1 MLVGRAVLGGCRLDC
16 RCVGGGQEGKGFV
29 SLSPLPMEI
38 EEAEVISYRDAV

>member
-16 RCVGGGQEGKGFV
+16 RCVCGGQEAKGV
-29 SLSPLPMEI
+29 VNLSPLPMEI